1 MRRRAPMK
9 RTLMRAKPP
18 RRAKMTDEQ
27 YWTVMNRAG
36 GRCEAQLPTV
46 CTGSAEEWHHRRRR
60 GVGDDPHAASNGAAL
75 CQACHHHITHVSPAE
90 GRDRGL
96 IVSAIGVATPG
107 EVPMIR
113 MGKPVIL
120 HDDGTWMAV
129 TLRG

>member
-1 MRRRAPMK
+1 M
-9 RTLMRAKPP
+9 
-18 RRAKMTDEQ
+18 
-27 YWTVMNRAG
+27 
-36 GRCEAQLPTV
+36 
-46 CTGSAEEWHHRRRR
+46 
-60 GVGDDPHAASNGAAL
+60 GDDPHAASNGAAL

-96 IVSAIGVATPG
+96 IVSAIGTATP
-107 EVPMIR
+107 EDTPMIR